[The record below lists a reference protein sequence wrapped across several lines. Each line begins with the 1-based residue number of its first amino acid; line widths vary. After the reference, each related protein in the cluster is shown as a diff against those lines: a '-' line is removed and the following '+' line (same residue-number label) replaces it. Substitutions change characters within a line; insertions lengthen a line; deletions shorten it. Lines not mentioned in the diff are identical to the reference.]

1 MSLEDEIPDVIA
13 KAMMGLELE
22 ADGLAEKSGLSVG
35 RIEAVLRGD
44 PDEDSL
50 RKIAPALG
58 LDTEALLRLP
68 AYLPAEMEIPGVR
81 KLVLPFGQWTVNA
94 WLVEHDGIR
103 LLFDTGCEPDDITAA
118 LGTQDYWRLR
128 IGIGHPRQL
137 GGTMPNAVF
146 ITHAHGDHVGG
157 TEAFETAGVRVISET
172 EALGTSAFGFGS
184 VSLRVVD
191 LSGHMTPTA
200 GYFIDGLEKKL
211 LVAGDAIFAGSI
223 GRCRFAGAYQ
233 AALENLRRV
242 LREAGPECVILPGH
256 GPASTV
262 AEEFSSHP
270 FHPSF
275 A

>member
-118 LGTQDYWRLR
+118 
-128 IGIGHPRQL
+128 L